1 MSAGRLIAS
10 RLEFKAKMAVAS
22 IAISFFVIIIAVAV
36 TQGFRSGIRTQIRDF
51 TGDIVLRPQ
60 WTSST
65 AGADQNILKE
75 PCYLPDILAL
85 EEVEGAQATILRA
98 GIVKGGESIYGALF
112 KAVCG
117 EQELSAGGAAIGR
130 SLARRE
136 KLEEGDKFNCYFVSE
151 GSGGV
156 KVRRFTVES
165 IYDDSLAGVS
175 LGEGQSLIMLNE
187 ADLRRINRWDESL
200 ASGLE
205 ITLKDKYSDRQQSI
219 KAARKIGEIIL
230 LSRCSEQEMA
240 SSIASCEDYSQI
252 YDWLDL
258 ISYNVYAI
266 LFLMIAVAGFNMI
279 SGVLIML
286 FRNISTIGLLKALGM
301 KDRNV
306 AGVFLRISA
315 RAVVRGLVIGN
326 LAAFALC
333 CIQKWTHII
342 KLNPANYYLSYVP
355 IDLNIKGIL
364 AADACAF
371 ILILLLTLIPCLF
384 ISKVD
389 PAQSVKA
396 E

>member
-1 MSAGRLIAS
+1 
-10 RLEFKAKMAVAS
+10 
-22 IAISFFVIIIAVAV
+22 
-36 TQGFRSGIRTQIRDF
+36 
-51 TGDIVLRPQ
+51 
-60 WTSST
+60 
-65 AGADQNILKE
+65 
-75 PCYLPDILAL
+75 
-85 EEVEGAQATILRA
+85 
-98 GIVKGGESIYGALF
+98 
-112 KAVCG
+112 
-117 EQELSAGGAAIGR
+117 
-130 SLARRE
+130 
-136 KLEEGDKFNCYFVSE
+136 
-151 GSGGV
+151 
-156 KVRRFTVES
+156 
-165 IYDDSLAGVS
+165 
-175 LGEGQSLIMLNE
+175 MLNE

-230 LSRCSEQEMA
+230 LSGCSEQEMA

-301 KDRNV
+301 KDRSV

-326 LAAFALC
+326 FAAFALC

>member
-65 AGADQNILKE
+65 AGADQSILKE

-219 KAARKIGEIIL
+219 KAARKIGELIL
-230 LSRCSEQEMA
+230 LSGCSEQEMA

-279 SGVLIML
+279 SGLLILL
-286 FRNISTIGLLKALGM
+286 FRNISTIGTLKSLGM
-301 KDRNV
+301 TDRGV

-315 RAVVRGLVIGN
+315 KIVGKGMLIGN
-326 LAAFALC
+326 ASALLLC
-333 CIQKWTHII
+333 LIQSTTHFL
-342 KLNPANYYLSYVP
+342 KLDPANYYVSYVP
-355 IDLNIKGIL
+355 VEFDLLKIFTC
-364 AADACAF
+364 DAVAF
-371 ILILLLTLIPCLF
+371 AVILLLMLIPCLF
-384 ISKVD
+384 ISRID
-389 PAQSVKA
+389 PSLTSKT